1 MNVNRRSDITDL
13 YACLEAL
20 ANLASGICE
29 RISNARDDEQQEF
42 ESKPEE
48 LAVASDSA
56 NAIYALDKAIEIL
69 VDLESQLPAVIPY
82 LEEAAACGNDYDE
95 HLPVHFNYDPF
106 HSIPFHSLVEAVA
119 QSRGLMMSS

>member
-1 MNVNRRSDITDL
+1 MSVNRRSDIADL

-29 RISNARDDEQQEF
+29 AISKARDDEQDEF
-42 ESKPEE
+42 DSMPEE
-48 LAVASDSA
+48 LAEASDSA
-56 NAIYALDKAIEIL
+56 DAIYALDKAIEIL

-82 LEEAAACGNDYDE
+82 LEEAAACGNDHDE
-95 HLPVHFNYDPF
+95 HLPVPLNYD
-106 HSIPFHSLVEAVA
+106 PFHSLVEAVA